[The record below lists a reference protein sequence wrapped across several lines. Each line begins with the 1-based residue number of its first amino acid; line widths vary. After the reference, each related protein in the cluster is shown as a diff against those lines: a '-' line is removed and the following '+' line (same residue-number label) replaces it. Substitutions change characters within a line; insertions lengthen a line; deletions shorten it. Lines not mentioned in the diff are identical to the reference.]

1 MRGHVRARHERVIE
15 IVREHGSLTIAEV
28 AARLDVSMVTVRRDA
43 GQLVAEGRLGRVHG
57 SLVWPGSGRAGLAT
71 ARPTAAAPAGEGTVV
86 GMIVPTMDYSFSE
99 IVQGA
104 RTVLARR
111 GARLVLSLSGY
122 LFEEDRGQIE
132 RLAASGVNGLL
143 LTPSWEEGAPGSGE
157 AEPILAASVP
167 TVLVERW
174 TAPGSPA
181 HGLDRVRSDSAHGAG
196 TAVHHLAGLGHR
208 RIALALQHSPHA
220 RQLRAGFEEALD
232 TLGLPRVPS
241 PGFTPDRSASEAE
254 RYDLTLEFLRRGV
267 REDGVTAAF
276 VHSDADAVVLVPR
289 LQDLGIRVPED
300 LALVVYDDEVA
311 GLSGLPLTAVAP
323 PKRAVGAVA
332 AGLLLDRLA
341 TDGEQEPRRHVELLP
356 ELRVRASCGG
366 AGQA

>member
-1 MRGHVRARHERVIE
+1 MRVHVRARHERMVE
-15 IVREHGSLTIAEV
+15 IVREHGSLGIAEV
-28 AARLDVSMVTVRRDA
+28 AAALGISMVTVRRDA
-43 GQLVAEGRLGRVHG
+43 ALLVSEGRLGRVHG
-57 SLVWPGSGRAGLAT
+57 SLVWPGTGRAALPPVA
-71 ARPTAAAPAGEGTVV
+71 AAAPAKEGTVI
-86 GMIVPTMDYSFSE
+86 GMIVPTMDHSFSE

-122 LFEEDRGQIE
+122 LIEEDRSQVE
-132 RLAASGVNGLL
+132 RFVASGVSGLL
-143 LTPSWEEGAPGSGE
+143 LTPSWEEGMPGSGA
-157 AEPILAASVP
+157 AEPVLAAPVP

-174 TAPGSPA
+174 TGPGDPS
-181 HGLDRVRSDSAHGAG
+181 HGLDRVRSDSAYGAG

-208 RIALALQHSPHA
+208 RIALALQPSPHG
-220 RQLRAGFEEALD
+220 RQLRAGFEDAL
-232 TLGLPRVPS
+232 TALGLPGAPS
-241 PGFTPDRSASEAE
+241 PGFAPDRSASEAE

-267 REDGVTAAF
+267 REDGITAAF

-289 LQDLGIRVPED
+289 LQDLGIRVPQD

-323 PKRAVGAVA
+323 PRRAVGAQA

-341 TDGEQEPRRHVELLP
+341 DGEDRPRRHIELLP
-356 ELRVRASCGG
+356 RLRVRESCGG
-366 AGQA
+366 GAQHM